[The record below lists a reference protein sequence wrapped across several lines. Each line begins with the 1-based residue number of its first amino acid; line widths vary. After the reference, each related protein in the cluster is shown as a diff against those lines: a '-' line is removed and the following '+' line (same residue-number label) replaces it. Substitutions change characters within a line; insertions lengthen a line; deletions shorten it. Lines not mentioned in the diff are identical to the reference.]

1 MRLHSL
7 VLFFFV
13 LGDDNL
19 IDMHHDLLSIM
30 YYSRYVLND
39 TNFLDRWLK
48 DFNKN
53 NVSGLIANLY
63 FMSPEEMRHELGDKE
78 INVVDMFKKSTA
90 MFKELLPDTEV
101 LFSIEGCD
109 YISGPDELEELY
121 NLGLRNILLVWNCP
135 NKYGSGNR
143 DNYGLT
149 PLGKEFLIKAI
160 DLGISID
167 MSHMNRNTFFDTINL
182 IKEQKELGKEVKVI
196 ASHSNTKRYCSHIR
210 GLEDDQ
216 IKALREV
223 DGILGLVGFV
233 PFIKD
238 EDNEMD
244 PKEVYLKHIL
254 HAIQLMDI
262 DHIGVSTDDM
272 VFSIELFGDNYGDM
286 LFKHETVKRDL
297 VDLLKTKFNDKDV
310 NKILYENVNNK
321 LLRRNYEKN

>member
-1 MRLHSL
+1 M
-7 VLFFFV
+7 F
-13 LGDDNL
+13 
-19 IDMHHDLLSIM
+19 DMHHDLLSIM
-30 YYSRYVLND
+30 YYSRYILND
-39 TNFLDRWLK
+39 CSFLNKWLK
-48 DFNKN
+48 DFNSD

-63 FMSPEEMRHELGDKE
+63 FMNPEEMKHEIGENE
-78 INVVDMFKKSTA
+78 INVVDMFKKSTE
-90 MFKELLPDTEV
+90 MFKELLPNTKV
-101 LFSIEGCD
+101 IFSIEGCD

-121 NLGLRNILLVWNCP
+121 NLGLRNILLVWNNP
-135 NKYGSGNR
+135 NKYGSGNVA
-143 DNYGLT
+143 DYGLT

-167 MSHMNRNTFFDTINL
+167 MSHMNRNTFFDTIDL

-196 ASHSNTKRYCSHIR
+196 ASHSNTKKYCSHIR

-238 EDNEMD
+238 EDNEKD
-244 PKEVYLKHIL
+244 PKEIYLEHIQ
-254 HAIQLMDI
+254 HAVQLMDI
-262 DHIGVSTDDM
+262 DHVGVSTDDM

-286 LFKHETVKRDL
+286 LFKHETIKRDL
-297 VDLLKTKFNDKDV
+297 VDLLKTKFNEKDV

-321 LLRRNYEKN
+321 LLRSNDERS

>member
-1 MRLHSL
+1 MI
-7 VLFFFV
+7 LF
-13 LGDDNL
+13 
-19 IDMHHDLLSIM
+19 DMHHDLLSIM

-39 TNFLDRWLK
+39 YKFLDSWLK
-48 DFNKN
+48 DFNSD

-63 FMSPEEMRHELGDKE
+63 YMSPEEMEHEMGDKE
-78 INVVDMFKKSTA
+78 VNVVDMFKKSTA
-90 MFKELLPDTEV
+90 MFKELLPNTKV
-101 LFSIEGCD
+101 VFSIEGCD

-143 DNYGLT
+143 ADYGLT
-149 PLGKEFLIKAI
+149 PAGKEFLIKAI

-167 MSHMNRNTFFDTINL
+167 MSHMNRNTFFDTIEL
-182 IKEQKELGKEVKVI
+182 IKEQKKLGKEVKVI
-196 ASHSNTKRYCSHIR
+196 ASHSNTKKYCSHVR

-238 EDNEMD
+238 ENNDKD
-244 PKEVYLKHIL
+244 PKEVYLEHIQ
-254 HAIQLMDI
+254 HAVDLMDI
-262 DHIGVSTDDM
+262 DHVGVSTDDM

-297 VDLLKTKFNDKDV
+297 VNLLKTKFNDQDV
-310 NKILYENVNNK
+310 NKILFENVNNK
-321 LLRRNYEKN
+321 LLRSNDERD

>member
-1 MRLHSL
+1 MLMHSL
-7 VLFFFV
+7 IPFFFI

-39 TNFLDRWLK
+39 CTYLDSWLNNFNSD
-48 DFNKN
+48 

-63 FMSPEEMRHELGDKE
+63 YMSPEEMEHEMGDKE

-90 MFKELLPDTEV
+90 MFKELLPDTKV
-101 LFSIEGCD
+101 VFSIEGCD
-109 YISGPDELEELY
+109 YIRDPDELEELY

-135 NKYGSGNR
+135 NKYGFGNR
-143 DNYGLT
+143 ADYGLT
-149 PLGKEFLIKAI
+149 PAGKEFLIKAI

-167 MSHMNRNTFFDTINL
+167 MSHMNRNTFFDTIDL
-182 IKEQKELGKEVKVI
+182 IKEQKALGKEVKVI
-196 ASHSNTKRYCSHIR
+196 ASHSNTKKYCSHIR

-238 EDNEMD
+238 EDND
-244 PKEVYLKHIL
+244 KNPKEVYLEHIL
-254 HAIQLMDI
+254 HAVDLMDI
-262 DHIGVSTDDM
+262 DHIGISTDNM

-286 LFKHETVKRDL
+286 LFNYDTVKKDL
-297 VDLLKTKFNDKDV
+297 VELLKTKFSDNDID
-310 NKILYENVNNK
+310 KILYKNVNNK
-321 LLRRNYEKN
+321 LF